1 MLTHFLLVRHG
12 ETDWNKEKRCQGWTD
27 IPLNETGLAQAE
39 KISKQLKKGDYSA
52 LYTSDL
58 KRAFQTAEVLNE
70 TLSLSIQKV
79 KELRELNHGD
89 AEGKKD
95 IRQIYG
101 DILAIM
107 YDNTH
112 PNGFDI
118 RLPSGESRNDV
129 LARLLPFL
137 RKVAEKHKGENILLV
152 SHGNLI
158 LSLYLAFHK
167 NDFIFK
173 NGDALKFSYD
183 SETDIFFNFEAFSFN
198 KE

>member
-1 MLTHFLLVRHG
+1 MLTHFLLIRHG
-12 ETDWNKEKRCQGWTD
+12 ETDWNKEKRCQGGTD
-27 IPLNETGLAQAE
+27 IPLNETGRLQAE

-58 KRAFQTAEVLNE
+58 KRARQTAEVLNE
-70 TLSLSIQKV
+70 TLSLSIQTA
-79 KELRELNHGD
+79 KELRELNHGE

-95 IRQIYG
+95 IKQIYG

-112 PNGFDI
+112 PNCFDI

-129 LARLLPFL
+129 LVRLLPFL

-158 LSLYLAFHK
+158 VSLYLAFHK

-183 SETDIFFNFEAFSFN
+183 SDTDIFCNFEAFSFN
-198 KE
+198 KG